1 MLPYQVDVPEDSTAV
16 ANGIIIIA
24 TTIFSM
30 AVLFG
35 KVPEEVYEPM
45 ILEHFNAVG
54 LFGSM
59 VLHGDLMH
67 LIGNMLMLWVFG
79 NAICAKLGNGLYVF
93 AYLLLGAAA
102 GTAHLLGDGGRAIG
116 ASGAIMGIVGMFIV
130 LYPAR
135 NVSCWWCIWIFV
147 YFQQGKF
154 NIDARLLIMFWFVM
168 DMAGAL
174 GDEAGIAF
182 LAHIGGFVAGF
193 FLAALLVYSRV
204 IALTPDDQTL
214 FDVVGADVG
223 RRVEAPIPNSV
234 AAQPVV
240 PVQSNWPDAFADD
253 SEASPSEWTPSAD
266 APPELTL
273 DDPEPTAAPA
283 SVSMQSPTPTA
294 PPPPTAA
301 PSESTHV
308 VVACECGHK
317 MRAPLRMVG
326 RKAKCKKCGKKFF
339 IPMPDE
345 LDLGFD

>member
-1 MLPYQVDVPEDSTAV
+1 MLPYQVDVPEDSAAV
-16 ANGIIIIA
+16 SNGIIILGTI
-24 TTIFSM
+24 IFSM

-35 KVPEEVYEPM
+35 KIPADIYEPM
-45 ILEHFNAVG
+45 ILEEFNAVG

-79 NAICAKLGNGLYVF
+79 NAICAKLGNWMYVA

-130 LYPAR
+130 LYPSR
-135 NVSCWWCIWIFV
+135 KVSCWWCIWIIV

-154 NIDARLLIMFWFVM
+154 KVDARLLIMFWFVM

-174 GDEAGIAF
+174 GNEQGIAF
-182 LAHIGGFVAGF
+182 LAHIGGFVGGF
-193 FLAALLVYSRV
+193 FLAAVLVWGRV
-204 IALTPDDQTL
+204 VALTPDDQTL

-223 RRVEAPIPNSV
+223 RRVEAPIPQTVVDQRV
-234 AAQPVV
+234 AP
-240 PVQSNWPDAFADD
+240 PETNWPDAYAD
-253 SEASPSEWTPSAD
+253 EPEPAPAPGEWIPNSD

-273 DDPEPTAAPA
+273 DAPA
-283 SVSMQSPTPTA
+283 PGPAPVATQTPS
-294 PPPPTAA
+294 A
-301 PSESTHV
+301 PSVAPAPAESTHV

-326 RKAKCKKCGKKFF
+326 RKAKCKKCGGKFY